1 MRFKINCMVFLFASQ
16 TRIVGK
22 YFANAEL
29 EKITIKFVPI
39 KLSMYF
45 FRIVYIVI
53 FFSYVETIT

>member
-29 EKITIKFVPI
+29 EKITFKFVPI
-39 KLSMYF
+39 KLSIYQL
-45 FRIVYIVI
+45 
-53 FFSYVETIT
+53 TICP